1 MAALVQEANTV
12 LDGLLVVFHLPQEH
26 EQEGAEDGHEEQ
38 PPQKVHGRAVQ
49 VDMHA
54 TGNDNNKKPNFQ
66 AIVNGFRM
74 KLNINQIQVY
84 KALSKSCKGQQEER
98 IINKEQSQTGC

>member
-1 MAALVQEANTV
+1 MATLVQEADAV

-26 EQEGAEDGHEEQ
+26 QQEWAEDGHEEQ

-54 TGNDNNKKPNFQ
+54 TGNNNNEKPDFQ
-66 AIVNGFRM
+66 ATVNGFRM
-74 KLNINQIQVY
+74 KLNINQMQIY
-84 KALSKSCKGQQEER
+84 KGIVKSMWNPARRKDY
-98 IINKEQSQTGC
+98 